1 MATKQGGL
9 ALLTDP
15 VAQELLRSTSPA
27 RLAYV
32 WRDGTPRVVPIWF
45 HWSGKEIVLG
55 TPPRAPKVRA
65 LSPNAKVA
73 LSIDGNTWPYKV
85 LQIRGTAHVE
95 TVSGVVPEYA
105 LAAERYFG
113 TEQGRAW
120 VKQGRWDVLSNGANR
135 RDVTPGR
142 SPIWEAERWNRSS
155 STFEERRESPMKRN
169 LSAPAWLCRRRRGA
183 GRPPSGPA
191 TA

>member
-9 ALLTDP
+9 ALLNDP

-55 TPPRAPKVRA
+55 TPPKAPKVRA

-73 LSIDGNTWPYKV
+73 LSIDGNAWPYKV

-113 TEQGRAW
+113 SEQGRAW
-120 VKQGRWDVLSNGANR
+120 VNQVGGMFSQMARIVVKPEWVAILDFEKRFPSA
-135 RDVTPGR
+135 
-142 SPIWEAERWNRSS
+142 IEAA
-155 STFEERRESPMKRN
+155 M
-169 LSAPAWLCRRRRGA
+169 
-183 GRPPSGPA
+183 SGH
-191 TA
+191 

>member
-9 ALLTDP
+9 ALLNDP

-55 TPPRAPKVRA
+55 TPPKAPKVQA

-95 TVSGVVPEYA
+95 TVAGVAPEYA

-113 TEQGRAW
+113 AEQGRAW
-120 VKQGRWDVLSNGANR
+120 VKQVGGMFAQMARIVVKPEWVAILDFEKRFPSA
-135 RDVTPGR
+135 
-142 SPIWEAERWNRSS
+142 IEAA
-155 STFEERRESPMKRN
+155 M
-169 LSAPAWLCRRRRGA
+169 
-183 GRPPSGPA
+183 SGH
-191 TA
+191 